1 MFKYIKILKYL
12 KKVKTIIENLKILN
26 SILSNRNILIQSNK
40 IKELVKNYS
49 DTKNKINDY
58 FFQNYQ
64 ELFFSSKELD
74 NINIIKLVK
83 TGTYSKR
90 HNECWTQV

>member
-1 MFKYIKILKYL
+1 
-12 KKVKTIIENLKILN
+12 
-26 SILSNRNILIQSNK
+26 LIQSNK

-74 NINIIKLVK
+74 NITIIKLVK
-83 TGTYSKR
+83 TGTYCKR